1 MLHVRSAMR
10 VDVESDRDVCVAE
23 MRRLTLVSLGAASVA
38 LKLAAL
44 VAVLPDAVAATEPLV
59 APAGI
64 VAIS

>member
-1 MLHVRSAMR
+1 VR
-10 VDVESDRDVCVAE
+10 VGVERDRDGGVAE

>member
-1 MLHVRSAMR
+1 
-10 VDVESDRDVCVAE
+10 VAE